1 MGKLRDN
8 QVEPPVRFPVPIPA
22 AQAHAGLFGPEPLSA
37 LGQLLLPP
45 LIVAASTRP
54 KRNLHSHSELAR
66 EVICDAAIRSN
77 VRQLFGGGYQLWRTN
92 FFQRQARVAHSGV
105 DWHHDKHF
113 QDGEAPVDFTEVG
126 DHISI
131 VIALDQIDHR
141 NGPFQYIPGSFG
153 ADIGGTSRDSRPYH
167 QRPAG
172 DHFLPLPEALV
183 AQAVVLPIPAG
194 HFCLFHS
201 ALLHGSTA
209 SEGAAARTSMVG
221 RLVRNH
227 CTIPAASAT
236 PADVMPFC

>member
-1 MGKLRDN
+1 MLRDD
-8 QVEPPVRFPVPIPA
+8 QGESPVRFPVPIPA
-22 AQAHAGLFGPEPLSA
+22 AQAHAGLFGPLPLSA

-66 EVICDAAIRSN
+66 EVICDPAIRSN

-92 FFQRQARVAHSGV
+92 FFQRQADVAHSGV

-153 ADIGGTSRDSRPYH
+153 ADIGGTSRDSRLYH